1 MPSNFLHVLA
11 IAITA
16 SMAWAGNTTTESNLA
31 DNPARSMGFIGCS
44 MAENIAQG
52 YAAVKGQ
59 RMWGPYG
66 TGAMVVQSW
75 TTGNS
80 ASWQLF
86 DRQVVKHGKPTAVW
100 VQICIFSN
108 RGATY
113 SEVKQL
119 IANARQHAAPGAKIY
134 ITGQPMYDPGM
145 TCFLAGANGP
155 ALTDS
160 LAKQAAADT
169 AQNATYP
176 GAFKLKRGEVQDGC
190 HANTDG
196 QASLGKQ
203 AVAFWG

>member
-1 MPSNFLHVLA
+1 
-11 IAITA
+11 
-16 SMAWAGNTTTESNLA
+16 
-31 DNPARSMGFIGCS
+31 
-44 MAENIAQG
+44 MAENVAQG
-52 YAAVKGQ
+52 YVAVKGQ

-66 TGAMVVQSW
+66 TGALVVQSW
-75 TTGNS
+75 TPPNA

-86 DRQVVKHGKPTAVW
+86 DRQVAKYCKPTAVW

-113 SEVKQL
+113 NEVKQL

-134 ITGQPMYDPGM
+134 ITGQPTYDPGM

-155 ALTDS
+155 ELTES

-169 AQNATYP
+169 TQNVTYP
-176 GAFKLKRGEVQDGC
+176 GAFKLHQGEVQDGC
-190 HANTDG
+190 HANTAG
-196 QASLGKQ
+196 QVSLGKQ